1 MSKRTKR
8 DEDNLEA
15 AKRIAKNL
23 IAHRIWNKYTQTNMG
38 NVIGVSFQQYQKMEK
53 CQNRIY
59 AEDLDVICRRLKWD
73 ITLMYSDPENMLL
86 EWVNRDYPNC
96 RVMPHQYEQVKDK
109 WAKTEKMADI
119 HYSRRTKLYNVMT
132 NREE

>member
-1 MSKRTKR
+1 MSKRAKR
-8 DEDNLEA
+8 DERNLEA

-23 IAHRIWNKYTQTNMG
+23 IAHRLWNHRSQTEMG
-38 NVIGVSFQQYQKMEK
+38 DVIGVSFQQYQKMEK

-59 AEDLDVICRRLKWD
+59 AEDLDVICKAMKWD

-86 EWVNRDYPNC
+86 EWVSDAHPNS
-96 RVMPHQYEQVKDK
+96 RVRSYIYDKIRDK
-109 WAKTEKMADI
+109 WSKTEKMADI
-119 HYSRRTKLYNVMT
+119 HYSRRIKAYNVMT